1 MDAEAQLERFLEA
14 FYEEKVEPKIAASK
28 NILLLTMDFK
38 NLEFLLNH
46 GIRIY
51 KKKFLKINSCLQFQ
65 ETFVMNTR
73 SPLNCAPSYYVAST
87 FFQIILNSIH
97 YYRST
102 SLVTQQ

>member
-46 GIRIY
+46 GITIY
-51 KKKFLKINSCLQFQ
+51 KKNF
-65 ETFVMNTR
+65 
-73 SPLNCAPSYYVAST
+73 
-87 FFQIILNSIH
+87 
-97 YYRST
+97 
-102 SLVTQQ
+102 